1 MLTPQE
7 IRARDRKR
15 WTSFAIALLIPIALV
30 LLLFIAASQDVKT
43 RAQYDQERA
52 EYAEKYQQDSNASA
66 AMSSQQQFDKLKQ
79 DPEAKTAD
87 QH

>member
-15 WTSFAIALLIPIALV
+15 WTIFAIALLIPIALV
-30 LLLFIAASQDVKT
+30 FLLFIAASQDVKT
-43 RAQYDQERA
+43 KARYDQERA

-66 AMSSQQQFDKLKQ
+66 VMSSQQQFDKLKQ

-87 QH
+87 QR